1 MAKSIEMMLSME
13 DDTLREINLD
23 GKEIVLAKISGQ
35 YYAAQNRCP
44 HLGGQLHL
52 GKLQEN
58 IITCPRHGSQFDIKD
73 GRVVRWLKGSGLVSA
88 LGKAI
93 KPPRSIKIYPVKID
107 GNQITI
113 DI

>member
-1 MAKSIEMMLSME
+1 MLKSLALVSME
-13 DDTLREINLD
+13 DGSLKEINID
-23 GKEIVLAKISGQ
+23 GQEIVLAKINGQ

-52 GKLQEN
+52 GKLQGN
-58 IITCPRHGSQFDIKD
+58 IITCPRHGSQFNIKD
-73 GRVVRWLKGSGLVSA
+73 GSVVRWLKGSGLVSA

-107 GNQITI
+107 ANRITI